1 MIEFIIKCKK
11 FMIAKLIK
19 NLLLIILILKQEKA
33 KIKGLKLF
41 QKELWIYYK
50 IKFRQYKVRDLML
63 KTMKNI
69 KCNLRLMKIY

>member
-1 MIEFIIKCKK
+1 MTIFMIEFIIKCKK

-41 QKELWIYYK
+41 
-50 IKFRQYKVRDLML
+50 
-63 KTMKNI
+63 
-69 KCNLRLMKIY
+69 